1 MSVRIIKN
9 PKRFIMR
16 KHLLTAGLLTTTIL
30 LSVIT
35 HSQSVDR
42 FAYAITDIQKEG
54 SGWNYLRKLDLR
66 SGKFSDI
73 ILNGTEANQVAYDAV
88 SKKQLTS
95 FPAEKQYLIST
106 QPAFGSGVAAI
117 AYDRKNNRIWFT
129 PMFIDQLRYID
140 LKTMKVFY
148 VTDNTLLG
156 SPMKNA
162 DQSNI
167 VTRMVITDDGNG
179 YAITNDGN
187 NMVRFNTKNLTVT
200 NLGTLTDAPEN
211 KGVSIHNSCS
221 SYGGD
226 MIADDNGNLI
236 IVSARNTVF
245 RVNIESK
252 VATLLG
258 TIKDLPANFT
268 SNGMVVNDQNQ
279 ILLSSA
285 VNGDTWAILS
295 LDKMSATQFKP
306 EGGIWRSSDLANS
319 NVLQTK
325 TSSTP
330 AQEVI
335 TRIPLDD
342 NSNKITVYPNPVS
355 DDRFTVQFSQL
366 EAGVYT
372 MTLNDVMGRQVV
384 SRSININGIEHA
396 EYVNLNNANARG
408 VYLIKLTS
416 QNSRQVH
423 TKKIVV
429 Q

>member
-1 MSVRIIKN
+1 
-9 PKRFIMR
+9 MR
-16 KHLLTAGLLTTTIL
+16 KHLLTATLLTTTIL
-30 LSVIT
+30 LSIIT
-35 HSQSVDR
+35 HAQSVDR

-66 SGKFSDI
+66 SGKFSDV
-73 ILNGTEANQVAYDAV
+73 ILNGIEANQAAFDAT

-95 FPAEKQYLIST
+95 FPVEGQYNFDTRAPFS
-106 QPAFGSGVAAI
+106 SGVAAI

-140 LKTMKVFY
+140 LKTMKLFY
-148 VTDNTLLG
+148 VTDNTLIG
-156 SPMKNA
+156 SNMKNA
-162 DQSNI
+162 DQGNI
-167 VTRMVITDDGNG
+167 VTRMVIADDGNG
-179 YAITNDGN
+179 YAVTNDGN
-187 NMVRFNTKNLTVT
+187 NLVRFNTKNLAVT

-211 KGVSIHNSCS
+211 NGVSIHNSCS

-252 VATLLG
+252 VATMLG
-258 TIKDLPANFT
+258 TIKNLPANFT

-285 VNGDTWAILS
+285 VNADTWAILS
-295 LDKMSATQFKP
+295 LDQMTATSFKP

-319 NVLQTK
+319 NILQTK
-325 TSSTP
+325 TASTP

-335 TRIPLDD
+335 TRVVPGDE
-342 NSNKITVYPNPVS
+342 NKIMVYPNPVN
-355 DDRFTVQFSQL
+355 DNRFTVQFSQL

-372 MTLNDVMGRQVV
+372 MTLSDVMGRQVV
-384 SRSININGIEHA
+384 NRSININGVEHA
-396 EYVNLNNANARG
+396 ENVNLNSANAKG

-416 QNSRQVH
+416 QNSRQVY

>member
-1 MSVRIIKN
+1 
-9 PKRFIMR
+9 MR
-16 KHLLTAGLLTTTIL
+16 KHLLTTALLTTTIL
-30 LSVIT
+30 LSSII

-66 SGKFSDI
+66 SGKFSDV
-73 ILNGTEANQVAYDAV
+73 ILNGIEANQAAFDAT

-95 FPAEKQYLIST
+95 FPVEGQYNFDTKAPFS
-106 QPAFGSGVAAI
+106 SGVAAI

-140 LKTMKVFY
+140 LKTMKLFY
-148 VTDNTLLG
+148 VTDNTLIG
-156 SPMKNA
+156 SNMKNA
-162 DQSNI
+162 DQGNI
-167 VTRMVITDDGNG
+167 VTRMVIADDGNG
-179 YAITNDGN
+179 YAVTNDGN
-187 NMVRFNTKNLTVT
+187 NMVRFNTKNLAIT

-211 KGVSIHNSCS
+211 NGVSIHNSCS

-252 VATLLG
+252 VATMLG
-258 TIKDLPANFT
+258 TVKNLPANFT

-285 VNGDTWAILS
+285 VNADTWAILS
-295 LDKMSATQFKP
+295 LDQMTATSFKP

-325 TSSTP
+325 TASTP

-335 TRIPLDD
+335 TRVVPGDE
-342 NSNKITVYPNPVS
+342 NKIMVYPNPVN
-355 DDRFTVQFSQL
+355 DNRFTVQFSQL
-366 EAGVYT
+366 EAGVYM
-372 MTLNDVMGRQVV
+372 MTLSDVMGRQVV
-384 SRSININGIEHA
+384 NRSININGVEHA
-396 EYVNLNNANARG
+396 ENVNLNSANAKG

-416 QNSRQVH
+416 QNSRQVY

>member
-1 MSVRIIKN
+1 MQR
-9 PKRFIMR
+9 
-16 KHLLTAGLLTTTIL
+16 A
-30 LSVIT
+30 
-35 HSQSVDR
+35 
-42 FAYAITDIQKEG
+42 
-54 SGWNYLRKLDLR
+54 
-66 SGKFSDI
+66 
-73 ILNGTEANQVAYDAV
+73 
-88 SKKQLTS
+88 KKQLTS
-95 FPAEKQYLIST
+95 FPVEGQYNFDTRAPFS
-106 QPAFGSGVAAI
+106 SGVAAI

-140 LKTMKVFY
+140 LKTMKLFY
-148 VTDNTLLG
+148 VTDNTLIG
-156 SPMKNA
+156 SNMKNA
-162 DQSNI
+162 DQGNI
-167 VTRMVITDDGNG
+167 VTRMVIADDGNG
-179 YAITNDGN
+179 YAVTNDGN
-187 NMVRFNTKNLTVT
+187 NLVRFNTKNLAVT

-211 KGVSIHNSCS
+211 NGVSIHNSCS

-252 VATLLG
+252 VATMLG
-258 TIKDLPANFT
+258 TIKNLPANFT

-285 VNGDTWAILS
+285 VNADTWAILS
-295 LDKMSATQFKP
+295 LDQMTATSFKP

-319 NVLQTK
+319 NILQTK
-325 TSSTP
+325 TASTP

-335 TRIPLDD
+335 TRVVPGDE
-342 NSNKITVYPNPVS
+342 NKIMVYPNPVN
-355 DDRFTVQFSQL
+355 DNRFTVQFSQL

-372 MTLNDVMGRQVV
+372 MMLSDVMGRQVV
-384 SRSININGIEHA
+384 NRSININGVEHA
-396 EYVNLNNANARG
+396 ENVNLNSANAKG

-416 QNSRQVH
+416 QNSRQVY